1 VAYQWDKTKAQVN
14 RRKHGV
20 SFADAVA
27 VFEDD
32 WAITIADD
40 YPDEERFATIGRDI
54 LGRILIIVYTW
65 RGDDIRVISARK
77 ATRSEKEQYEG

>member
-1 VAYQWDKTKAQVN
+1 MAYQWDKKKAQVN

-32 WAITIADD
+32 WAITIPDD
-40 YPDEERFATIGRDI
+40 YPDEERFATIGRDM
-54 LGRILIIVYTW
+54 LGRILIVVYTW
-65 RGDDIRVISARK
+65 RGDDIRIISARK
-77 ATRSEKEQYEG
+77 ATRREKEQYEG